1 MPNRLSTRPAKLPR
15 DDNQRSKKELL
26 KELRMLRRQYVNLK
40 ILKYEHDKA
49 LAALKESQEKYR
61 RIVESASD
69 IIYRTDERGYFTYAN
84 HAAVR
89 IIGYPI
95 KEILGRNYMELLRPD
110 YRKKAYRHY
119 TMQTEQRIPSTYFEF
134 PAVSKEGETVWLGQN
149 VQLIMQG
156 KRIVEL
162 QAVARDIT
170 EVKRA
175 EEERARLEVQ
185 LRQSQ
190 KMESIGRLA
199 GGIAHD
205 FNNILGIILAHVSL
219 LERSDLPAEQKS
231 SSIEALNRTVGRAKG
246 MVGELLTLARKSEPS
261 LEYLDVE
268 KAIREFAPVI
278 EGTFPRS
285 ISLSIRCTRGLPG
298 IDADPNQF
306 HQLLL
311 NLFVNARDAMPNGGK
326 IEVTTEQYFGESVRM
341 IFREAEETPYVGIRV
356 KDTGIGM
363 DESTR
368 VRIFDP
374 FFSTKPQGKGTGL
387 GLAVA
392 YGIIKSHRGFVD
404 VESNPGKGSTFYLF
418 FPKGVRTPR
427 AAAPVRKQATTPGG
441 NETILFVEDEDL
453 LREVISKIL
462 REKGYTVLEA
472 VDGIGA
478 VDVFMKNHKKID
490 LVLSDF
496 GLPKLGGWE
505 ACITMKEIK
514 PEVRVIL
521 ASGFIEPAVR
531 NEMAIAGI
539 TTFVQKPYVPDEV
552 LQNIRELM
560 KKG

>member
-134 PAVSKEGETVWLGQN
+134 PAVSNEGETVWLGQN

-231 SSIEALNRTVGRAKG
+231 SSIEALNRTVG
-246 MVGELLTLARKSEPS
+246 
-261 LEYLDVE
+261 
-268 KAIREFAPVI
+268 
-278 EGTFPRS
+278 
-285 ISLSIRCTRGLPG
+285 
-298 IDADPNQF
+298 
-306 HQLLL
+306 
-311 NLFVNARDAMPNGGK
+311 
-326 IEVTTEQYFGESVRM
+326 
-341 IFREAEETPYVGIRV
+341 
-356 KDTGIGM
+356 
-363 DESTR
+363 
-368 VRIFDP
+368 
-374 FFSTKPQGKGTGL
+374 
-387 GLAVA
+387 
-392 YGIIKSHRGFVD
+392 
-404 VESNPGKGSTFYLF
+404 
-418 FPKGVRTPR
+418 
-427 AAAPVRKQATTPGG
+427 
-441 NETILFVEDEDL
+441 
-453 LREVISKIL
+453 
-462 REKGYTVLEA
+462 
-472 VDGIGA
+472 
-478 VDVFMKNHKKID
+478 
-490 LVLSDF
+490 
-496 GLPKLGGWE
+496 
-505 ACITMKEIK
+505 
-514 PEVRVIL
+514 
-521 ASGFIEPAVR
+521 
-531 NEMAIAGI
+531 
-539 TTFVQKPYVPDEV
+539 
-552 LQNIRELM
+552 
-560 KKG
+560 

>member
-1 MPNRLSTRPAKLPR
+1 
-15 DDNQRSKKELL
+15 
-26 KELRMLRRQYVNLK
+26 MLRRQYVNLK

-134 PAVSKEGETVWLGQN
+134 PAVSNEGETVWLGQN

-231 SSIEALNRTVGRAKG
+231 SSIEALNRTVG
-246 MVGELLTLARKSEPS
+246 
-261 LEYLDVE
+261 
-268 KAIREFAPVI
+268 
-278 EGTFPRS
+278 
-285 ISLSIRCTRGLPG
+285 
-298 IDADPNQF
+298 
-306 HQLLL
+306 
-311 NLFVNARDAMPNGGK
+311 
-326 IEVTTEQYFGESVRM
+326 
-341 IFREAEETPYVGIRV
+341 
-356 KDTGIGM
+356 
-363 DESTR
+363 
-368 VRIFDP
+368 
-374 FFSTKPQGKGTGL
+374 
-387 GLAVA
+387 
-392 YGIIKSHRGFVD
+392 
-404 VESNPGKGSTFYLF
+404 
-418 FPKGVRTPR
+418 
-427 AAAPVRKQATTPGG
+427 
-441 NETILFVEDEDL
+441 
-453 LREVISKIL
+453 
-462 REKGYTVLEA
+462 
-472 VDGIGA
+472 
-478 VDVFMKNHKKID
+478 
-490 LVLSDF
+490 
-496 GLPKLGGWE
+496 
-505 ACITMKEIK
+505 
-514 PEVRVIL
+514 
-521 ASGFIEPAVR
+521 
-531 NEMAIAGI
+531 
-539 TTFVQKPYVPDEV
+539 
-552 LQNIRELM
+552 
-560 KKG
+560 